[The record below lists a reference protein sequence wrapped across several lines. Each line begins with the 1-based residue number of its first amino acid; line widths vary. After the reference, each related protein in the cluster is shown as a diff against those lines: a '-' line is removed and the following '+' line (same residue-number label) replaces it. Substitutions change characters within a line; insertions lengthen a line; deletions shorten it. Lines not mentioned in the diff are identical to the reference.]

1 MNSIPF
7 DYNRNDQRGT
17 INWRLWPVE
26 GDQRTT
32 GARGTDHAV
41 INIAAV
47 QNKVEEM

>member
-1 MNSIPF
+1 MTSGERSIG
-7 DYNRNDQRGT
+7 DLY
-17 INWRLWPVE
+17 WPVE